1 MEPELGLGN
10 PVRGRGPGAANSS
23 LSESPAAKRVDT
35 KHTPAGL
42 HPAATNTP
50 PLDNFEYIDAPC
62 SRCHQRQQR
71 RCARTHTDVSLP
83 TFGRVVR
90 HVLIALHLPN
100 ASFLLCTPLHES
112 SPIINIFVLQHPRAM
127 VTRHGGLT
135 TVICRSTTV
144 RSDASIFNLAPSLPL
159 SYVGCRQFHQLPR
172 ATPTA
177 HSNLICSAHFHGNF
191 RQLITAYLAVSAYA
205 NMHTAAFLAT
215 PTLLFTSQCNIVQ
228 VHSDV
233 LIH

>member
-1 MEPELGLGN
+1 MTEI
-10 PVRGRGPGAANSS
+10 PVLLTVPYRNHPLQSALIPNIHLRASTPLQQIPLPSITLNTSMPRAADAINVNN
-23 LSESPAAKRVDT
+23 AA
-35 KHTPAGL
+35 
-42 HPAATNTP
+42 
-50 PLDNFEYIDAPC
+50 
-62 SRCHQRQQR
+62 
-71 RCARTHTDVSLP
+71 CARTHTDVSLP
-83 TFGRVVR
+83 TFGRVER

-127 VTRHGGLT
+127 VTRHGGFT
-135 TVICRSTTV
+135 TLVCRSTTV
-144 RSDASIFNLAPSLPL
+144 RSDASIFILAPSLPL